1 MQAYDW
7 EGGFLP
13 HWLFAIGP
21 AFAVMPLALQ
31 YFFAALFGLAIGS
44 FLTVVIHRLP
54 IMMERAWRAD
64 IAAEWALQQ
73 AHPASEAVH
82 SAAQASSSTLSTSGA
97 DDEAQAETPPTEQ
110 HDKHLTEQTPYNL
123 SLPRSACPS
132 CGHQLTLSE
141 NIPLI
146 SYLWSKGRCRACAHP
161 IGPLYPIVEALT
173 MLMAM
178 AVLWRFG
185 AGWTAVASFGLGAA
199 LIALAFID
207 ARTQLLPDSITL
219 PLLWVGLL
227 LNLGSTFV
235 PLSDAVI
242 GAAAG
247 YLFLWLVY
255 WIFRLVRGK
264 EGMGY
269 GDFKLLAALGA
280 WFGWQALPQLI
291 LLSAGAGAVL
301 GLLAM
306 ARGRLK
312 RDQTLPF
319 GPYLAIAGVISL
331 FLGDILLAW
340 VAPTLYS

>member
-1 MQAYDW
+1 MQAYDV

-13 HWLFAIGP
+13 QWLLAIGP
-21 AFAVMPLALQ
+21 AFAALPLALQ
-31 YFFAALFGLAIGS
+31 FCFAALFGLAIGS

-73 AHPASEAVH
+73 APEGSGAGPDTASNTAHKAGSEAPSH
-82 SAAQASSSTLSTSGA
+82 APGEADYGAPQSAA
-97 DDEAQAETPPTEQ
+97 
-110 HDKHLTEQTPYNL
+110 QTPYNL

-132 CGHQLTLSE
+132 CGHQLTISE
-141 NIPLI
+141 NIPLV
-146 SYLWSKGRCRACAHP
+146 SYLWSRGRCRACGHP
-161 IGPLYPIVEALT
+161 IGVLYPIVEALT
-173 MLMAM
+173 MLIAM

-185 AGWTAVASFGLGAA
+185 AGWTAVAGFGLCAA

-219 PLLWVGLL
+219 PLLWAGLL

-242 GAAAG
+242 GAVAG

-319 GPYLAIAGVISL
+319 GPYLAIAGMISL

-340 VAPTLYS
+340 LSPTLYP

>member
-1 MQAYDW
+1 MQAYDL

-13 HWLFAIGP
+13 QWLFAIGP
-21 AFAVMPLALQ
+21 AFAAMPLALQ

-64 IAAEWALQQ
+64 IAAEWALEQ
-73 AHPASEAVH
+73 AHPAPDVPS
-82 SAAQASSSTLSTSGA
+82 SATQASSTSALDSAVRHDTTL
-97 DDEAQAETPPTEQ
+97 DERQDAYFG
-110 HDKHLTEQTPYNL
+110 EQTPYNL
-123 SLPRSACPS
+123 SLPRSACPN
-132 CGHQLTLSE
+132 CGHQLTVSE

-161 IGPLYPIVEALT
+161 IGPLYPLVEALT
-173 MLMAM
+173 MLMAV

-185 AGWTAVASFGLGAA
+185 AGWTAVASFGLCAT

-207 ARTQLLPDSITL
+207 ARTQLLPDAITL
-219 PLLWVGLL
+219 PLLWAGLL

-301 GLLAM
+301 GLVAM

-319 GPYLAIAGVISL
+319 GPYLAIAGVVSL

-340 VAPTLYS
+340 LAPALYS